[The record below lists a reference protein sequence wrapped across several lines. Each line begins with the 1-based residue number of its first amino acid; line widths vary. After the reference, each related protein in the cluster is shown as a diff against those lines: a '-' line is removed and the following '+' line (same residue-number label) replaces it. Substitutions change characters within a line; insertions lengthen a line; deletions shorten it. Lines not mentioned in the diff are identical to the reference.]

1 MTDLEQHFCDLAAP
15 HFPGHA
21 DIEAETRLSVLSIR
35 VSWKLNNPPNRP
47 IKWSK
52 NVVIRVTAI
61 ALVPR
66 LSEFERLCEKLN
78 CVSGEWAVSREVRG
92 VELSVRHLAAA
103 E

>member
-1 MTDLEQHFCDLAAP
+1 MGAQTIKGYAKNIRHIETVRRNDLFNSAMDLAKR
-15 HFPGHA
+15 HTYI
-21 DIEAETRLSVLSIR
+21 DE
-35 VSWKLNNPPNRP
+35 N
-47 IKWSK
+47 
-52 NVVIRVTAI
+52 
-61 ALVPR
+61 LVPR